1 LSFLDEERQE
11 RFLGLPSLPGLPS
24 IGNPNFGL
32 PNLRGGNPNPVGN
45 PVGNPRGGNNP
56 LVSIN
61 GGAGGGGGPN
71 APGGNGGPVFAPTF
85 IFAKAKAQAAQQG

>member
-1 LSFLDEERQE
+1 LDFPIIQDFLALDIPT
-11 RFLGLPSLPGLPS
+11 L
-24 IGNPNFGL
+24 
-32 PNLRGGNPNPVGN
+32 
-45 PVGNPRGGNNP
+45 GNNP

-85 IFAKAKAQAAQQG
+85 IFAKAKGAAQQG